1 MRVSPVIVP
10 AAHSSHSRPEER
22 WTPEAEHSRRL
33 ARVVAVQAL
42 YEADVAGHP
51 AAAAVRRRAAEAGLK
66 SKLTTFALRLV
77 ERVEQDRAALDTRI
91 AGAAKAWPVAQLP
104 AIDRAILRLALT
116 EASLDPETP
125 ISVLIDEA
133 VELAKLLASE
143 GSPRFVNG
151 VLGTVLG

>member
-1 MRVSPVIVP
+1 MVGSADDAPSPEP
-10 AAHSSHSRPEER
+10 HHRPEER
-22 WTPEAEHSRRL
+22 WTLEAEHSRRL

-51 AAAAVRRRAAEAGLK
+51 AAIAVRRRAAEAGLK
-66 SKLTTFALRLV
+66 SRLTAFAVRLV
-77 ERVEQDRAALDTRI
+77 DQVEKDRVSLDGRI
-91 AGAAKAWPVAQLP
+91 AGAARAWPVDQLP

-125 ISVLIDEA
+125 LKVVIDEA
-133 VELAKLLASE
+133 IELAKLLASE